1 MSVRAWLGRFICKTD
16 GNFGNVAFAKYMWRK
31 STDDYF
37 LYISLCISV
46 YVSVNYKFW
55 IQPKSVCYKI
65 HLKYHLGLP
74 WCDAVMGSQRVRH
87 KWAPELNWTGGSN
100 GREFACNE
108 GDLGSIPG
116 FGRFPWERK
125 GYRSFSALLK
135 LWICDVFGTHTS
147 P

>member
-1 MSVRAWLGRFICKTD
+1 MRE
-16 GNFGNVAFAKYMWRK
+16 

-37 LYISLCISV
+37 LYISLCVSV
-46 YVSVNYKFW
+46 YMSVYYKFW
-55 IQPKSVCYKI
+55 IKGKSVCHKI
-65 HLKYHLGLP
+65 HNVSFRASLVCCSP
-74 WCDAVMGSQRVRH
+74 WGHRVRH

-108 GDLGSIPG
+108 GDLGSTRG

-135 LWICDVFGTHTS
+135 LWICGVFGTHTS
-147 P
+147 PWKLKDPFLDFYLYLLPKHMVIDRYL